1 MAKRTRVDEIIA
13 VATSSNSTAENNEDL
28 TTQNGNKKTK
38 KREWL
43 INKKDEFMLTYANTY
58 HILTKPMVEKMLLN
72 NGQVKHF
79 IICIEKCHNTDDHEH
94 IHAYVKMYRK
104 FTTDDK
110 RYFDVFNDG
119 FNNESHSNHPNIKY
133 KGDSCFGK
141 AKRGDQATYD
151 MIKYV
156 LKEDTE
162 VIANWDYNAWL
173 EWFELHSKKDTR
185 KVTIPFF
192 EWVHEDPKPL
202 QEDVYERIRGKQE
215 WFQNYLDYFLQING
229 MIKNEFPSERG
240 IVLEPDF
247 NLKFYIPKQIKDWI
261 NAFEDWWKNGQPNER
276 FKGLWI
282 TGCTRSAKTS
292 LVATLGP
299 HNYFPNVWNMENFGN
314 KAKFNFFDDQDLIF
328 ETLEDF
334 RYFKG
339 FVGSQKVITISGKY
353 KKPRTVLNG
362 IPCIWC
368 SNMRFEDQ
376 CKSEEVRDFVRN
388 NMVIYELG
396 KYDLRKDNYPDSRT
410 MNGMYWSDY
419 DPKDSYYYFLKEIE
433 KTTDWDKY
441 SRIQENESTD
451 SSVNVEPPTSPVVE
465 IDDGAEIELLDGSP
479 ESIN

>member
-1 MAKRTRVDEIIA
+1 MVKRARIDDIIA
-13 VATSSNSTAENNEDL
+13 TTVDLTKQLTETTSSE
-28 TTQNGNKKTK
+28 NKKK
-38 KREWL
+38 KYEFF

-58 HILTKPMVEKMLLN
+58 HILTKLMVKNTLDNLDAIERY
-72 NGQVKHF
+72 

-94 IHAYVKMYRK
+94 IHVYLKMRNKK
-104 FTTDDK
+104 FSTRDK

-133 KGDSCFGK
+133 KGDYCFGK

-162 VIANWDYNAWL
+162 VLSNWDYNAWL

-202 QEDVYERIRGKQE
+202 QEEIYERIRGNQE

-229 MIKNEFPSERG
+229 MIKNEFPSERP
-240 IVLEPDF
+240 VLLEPNF
-247 NLKFYIPKQIKDWI
+247 ELKFYIPKEIKDWI
-261 NAFEDWWKNGQPNER
+261 NAFEDWWKNGKPGER

-292 LVATLGP
+292 LIATLGP
-299 HNYFPNVWNMENFGN
+299 NNYFPNIWNMENFRN
-314 KAKFNFFDDQDLIF
+314 NSKFNFFDDQDWIF
-328 ETLEDF
+328 ETIEDF
-334 RYFKG
+334 KLFKG
-339 FVGSQKVITISGKY
+339 FVGSQNVITIGGKY
-353 KKPRTVLNG
+353 KKPKTVTNG

-376 CKSEEVRDFVRN
+376 CKSKEVRDFIRN
-388 NMVIYELG
+388 NMIVYELG
-396 KYDLRKDNYPDSRT
+396 RYDLRKNNYPNSKT
-410 MNGMYWSDY
+410 LGGMGWSDY

-433 KTTDWDKY
+433 KTTNWDKY
-441 SRIQENESTD
+441 RIQEEESTN
-451 SSVNVEPPTSPVVE
+451 SSLNVEPPTSPIVPIE
-465 IDDGAEIELLDGSP
+465 DGAEIKLLDGSS
-479 ESIN
+479 ESSN